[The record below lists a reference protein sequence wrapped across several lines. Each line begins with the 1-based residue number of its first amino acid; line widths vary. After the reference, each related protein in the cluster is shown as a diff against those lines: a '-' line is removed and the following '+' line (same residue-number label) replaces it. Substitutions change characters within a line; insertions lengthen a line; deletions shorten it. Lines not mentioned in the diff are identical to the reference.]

1 MRYLKKSFIID
12 CTKGEET
19 LIKKHFIFIIILMFF
34 LILSSGCTNSND
46 KAATISVNSDSEYVS
61 TFEALNLGV
70 IYDFDFKLP
79 HANKRLVNLWVE
91 RYDDGNKASQPL
103 VGLSY
108 GSGTKEVEEGH
119 LGFGMIDANMEDTLV
134 FLYAPGVSAKSS
146 EIEKESKAGIFSS
159 WEYGIGNKEVELDLN
174 ETKILAAY
182 RETESNSIR
191 TIDLQ
196 DEEAVKRMIKQDDIV
211 FLLKIKIE
219 EINN

>member
-1 MRYLKKSFIID
+1 MRDLKKSLIVGFA
-12 CTKGEET
+12 KGEDT
-19 LIKKHFIFIIILMFF
+19 LIKRHFIFIIILMFF
-34 LILSSGCTNSND
+34 LIVSSGCTNSNN
-46 KAATISVNSDSEYVS
+46 KIATISVNSDSEYVS

-79 HANKRLVNLWVE
+79 HANKRWVNLWVE

-103 VGLSY
+103 VELSY
-108 GSGTKEVEEGH
+108 GNSPKEVEKGH
-119 LGFGMIDANMEDTLV
+119 LGFGMINSNTTDNLV
-134 FLYAPGVSAKSS
+134 FLYGPGVSVKSS
-146 EIEKESKAGIFSS
+146 AIKMESKTNVIIAQ
-159 WEYGIGNKEVELDLN
+159 EYGIGDKKVELNLN

-196 DEEAVKRMIKQDDIV
+196 DDDAVKKMIEQDDMV

-219 EINN
+219 EENN